1 MKNADPSIAD
11 PMEEICEV
19 QGHVVTIAQTSGGRD
34 GYYILCDTERW
45 TVTLC
50 DFQVGPGMGTKLS
63 RVRCSICSY
72 FWFLAT
78 KIYVA

>member
-1 MKNADPSIAD
+1 MANAAPDIAD

-45 TVTLC
+45 TITIC
-50 DFQVGPGMGTKLS
+50 DFQIGPGMGTELS
-63 RVRCSICSY
+63 LVRCSIY
-72 FWFLAT
+72 P
-78 KIYVA
+78 